1 MRARDKLA
9 LGSQNCL
16 DMTHFSKTWWG
27 KRFIEALE
35 DFTDSARLG
44 RGRSYARNGKIKEY
58 KIANG
63 KITAK
68 VRGSVNPYFGVYK
81 EPLYNTTIEITQIA
95 PQDWSKAISYLG
107 SKASL
112 ISKLLMNEV
121 PDNIE
126 EAFAHLK
133 LHLLPHSR
141 KDFKTN
147 CSCPD
152 WENPCKHIA
161 GVYYLVAAELD
172 QDPFLLFELR
182 GISRSKLQ
190 QELAK
195 SPLGKALSS
204 ALEAE
209 EISIEPV
216 DSYYTQPQK
225 MPLTAPCSPKEFW
238 LGDKRLPQNVE
249 AASNA
254 SIPALV
260 VKKGGDFPPFWQ
272 KDVSFLEVMEELYQ
286 RVRARNK
293 EVI

>member
-1 MRARDKLA
+1 M
-9 LGSQNCL
+9 SQ
-16 DMTHFSKTWWG
+16 FSRTWWG

-35 DFTDSARLG
+35 DFTDSGRLG

-58 KIANG
+58 QIHGG

-81 EPLYNTTIEITQIA
+81 EPLYKTTIEIAAIA
-95 PQDWSKAISYLG
+95 PGDWSKVIAHLG

-126 EAFAHLK
+126 ETFAELN
-133 LHLLPHSR
+133 LHLLPNSHA
-141 KDFKTN
+141 DFETK

-161 GVYYLVAAELD
+161 GVYYLVASELD

-182 GISRSKLQ
+182 GISRTKLQ
-190 QELAK
+190 EELAR

-204 ALEAE
+204 ALNSE
-209 EISIEPV
+209 EIAPVPV
-216 DSYYTQPQK
+216 DSYYTRPK
-225 MPLTAPCSPKEFW
+225 KIVPTTLASPREFW
-238 LGDKRLPQNVE
+238 LGEKRLPQEIE
-249 AASNA
+249 AASNVN
-254 SIPALV
+254 IPALI
-260 VKKGGDFPPFWQ
+260 VKKGGDFPPFWH
-272 KDVSFLEVMEELYQ
+272 KDLSFLEVMEELYQ
-286 RVRARNK
+286 RVRTKNK
-293 EVI
+293 ELL

>member
-1 MRARDKLA
+1 M
-9 LGSQNCL
+9 SQ
-16 DMTHFSKTWWG
+16 FSRTWWG

-58 KIANG
+58 QINGG

-68 VRGSVNPYFGVYK
+68 VRGSINAYFGVYK
-81 EPLYNTTIEITQIA
+81 EPLYKTTIEISAIA
-95 PQDWSKAISYLG
+95 PGDWSKVISHLG

-126 EAFAHLK
+126 ETFAELK
-133 LHLLPHSR
+133 LHLLPNSR
-141 KDFKTN
+141 HDFKTD

-161 GVYYLVAAELD
+161 GVYYLVASELD

-182 GISRSKLQ
+182 GISRTKLQ
-190 QELAK
+190 QELAR

-204 ALEAE
+204 ALDSE
-209 EISIEPV
+209 EIAPV
-216 DSYYTQPQK
+216 PVNSYYTQPK
-225 MPLTAPCSPKEFW
+225 KVAAIAPGSPREFW
-238 LGDKRLPQNVE
+238 LGEKRLPQEIE
-249 AASNA
+249 AVSSV
-254 SIPALV
+254 SIPALI
-260 VKKGGDFPPFWQ
+260 VKKGGDFPPFWH
-272 KDVSFLEVMEELYQ
+272 KDLSFLDVMEELYQ
-286 RVRARNK
+286 RVRTKNK
-293 EVI
+293 ELL